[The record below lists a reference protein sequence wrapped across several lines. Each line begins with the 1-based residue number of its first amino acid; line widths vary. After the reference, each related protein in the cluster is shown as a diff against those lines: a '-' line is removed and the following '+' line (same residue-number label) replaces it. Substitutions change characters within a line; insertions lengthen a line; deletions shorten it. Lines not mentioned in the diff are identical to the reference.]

1 MFVQVVLCGKPHR
14 ARLLVPRSAVR
25 AGAVLVVDRDNRLRR
40 RPVKVLF
47 SQGWISVID
56 QGLTPGERILVSDLV
71 PAVEGMR
78 LQPIVDK
85 ALAAGLSTAGGG
97 GDGS

>member
-1 MFVQVVLCGKPHR
+1 VN
-14 ARLLVPRSAVR
+14 
-25 AGAVLVVDRDNRLRR
+25 RDNRLRR

-56 QGLTPGERILVSDLV
+56 QGLTPGEQILVSDLV

-85 ALAAGLSTAGGG
+85 ALAADLSTVGGG